1 MRVGQGEFDAD
12 YQPLSADDALG
23 HAILKMRDDLESN
36 EQELE
41 GKVQMRTAE
50 VEQQKKRVESLYVDL
65 KDSINYAERIQKA
78 KD

>member
-1 MRVGQGEFDAD
+1 
-12 YQPLSADDALG
+12 LG

-50 VEQQKKRVESLYVDL
+50 VEQQKSALNPLYVDL

-78 KD
+78 ICLPRRSCEGF